1 MWNGLQGIIHVASS
15 IILFCGPPN
24 SAILSSAAFAQFS
37 ISHMK
42 TCLLSAFI
50 ISATILGFNHS
61 IILLLIIPHSLS
73 LVSLALHNNQEQ
85 KSSIYYKSISLTMYI
100 NTSIMTR
107 KNFIKK
113 KERKLKID
121 KRKKK
126 KIQIKEKNGNS

>member
-1 MWNGLQGIIHVASS
+1 MWNGLQGKTPKWQAQS
-15 IILFCGPPN
+15 FCFVGPPN

-37 ISHMK
+37 ISVK

-61 IILLLIIPHSLS
+61 IVLLLYHSLCLDS

-85 KSSIYYKSISLTMYI
+85 KSSINYKSISLTIYI
-100 NTSIMTR
+100 NTRIMTR

-121 KRKKK
+121 KRKKFRYK
-126 KIQIKEKNGNS
+126 RKMAIAK